1 MTDNQE
7 DDMNDQTPP
16 PEGAGAVEASPP
28 TLKPKMDL
36 GPFRDAVDDLVNRH
50 GDAIAK
56 QFQYENE
63 AHDLRM
69 KLRRTE
75 EAASYQAKRARGL
88 ERRIITGRMAVR
100 AWEDEQSGVWEDS
113 Q

>member
-1 MTDNQE
+1 
-7 DDMNDQTPP
+7 MNDQTPP

-50 GDAIAK
+50 SDAVAK

-75 EAASYQAKRARGL
+75 EAAAYQAKRARGL
-88 ERRIITGRMAVR
+88 ERRVITGHIAVR
-100 AWEDEQSGVWEDS
+100 AWEDEQSGVWEDN